1 MIEGGGD
8 DMTDKFMRVEMLPAL
23 HGDCLLVEYGDA
35 GRTRR
40 LLVDGGP
47 IGAYGEL
54 EARLSALPAGDRRFE
69 LIVLSHVDTDHIDGL
84 VRLFANPR
92 PWPFVVKDVWF
103 NGWRHLDEAHGLLG
117 GKQGEYFSALLA
129 RRLDDGCWNG
139 AFDGKAVVVHDNE
152 ALPERSLAGD
162 MTLTLLSPT
171 IPKLAKMR
179 DAWRKDIGDV
189 IEPGD
194 LDAAW
199 ELLARQKRYLP
210 GQGLLGSTPEL
221 DKLLEKQSRPDNAAA
236 NGSSIAFLAE
246 FAGKSCLFLAD
257 AHPDAVCASLRRLL
271 QARGLSRLVVDA
283 VKVSHHGSKGNT
295 TDELMS
301 LIESPR
307 FLFSTNGAQFGHPD
321 REAVQRVIARST
333 RTEPTLYFN
342 YVTERNR
349 EWKSCDLQMQ
359 LKFGVLYGKSETEP
373 LVVDL

>member
-1 MIEGGGD
+1 
-8 DMTDKFMRVEMLPAL
+8 MTDTFMRVEMLPAL

-103 NGWRHLDEAHGLLG
+103 NGWRHLEEAHGLLG

-333 RTEPTLYFN
+333 REPTLYFN